1 MTDVWDGDNCQYL
14 LHKIYVCIT
23 IRSIR
28 REEVYTYMADKN
40 LKDPIYGYIA
50 IDETIMH
57 DVVDTPTFQRLRN
70 IVQTSYAPLYSAAV
84 HNRFIHSLG
93 VYHLGKIAYK
103 AVYKSIQLQEEIKSL
118 EELDRYG
125 YIFLLACLLH
135 DVGHAPFSHT
145 GENFYLNLQEEEK
158 EQQYIDLHNM
168 LIDTV
173 GNTQFKNDVKNQ
185 KEGFEAAKPHEIM
198 SAIVALKKFPTLFDN
213 DEERSFFARCITG
226 YCYSDLG
233 QNQDIL
239 NCLIRLLN
247 ADVIDVDKLDYLIRD
262 AYITGFDTVQ
272 IDYIRLLGAIC
283 LWKDSDDDSWKL
295 VFHKSALSV
304 IQNVVFAH
312 DAERHWIQNHP
323 VVQYE
328 GYILN
333 HAIELVNHHFSKAS
347 HGLFSYDTLTEDGN
361 QLDDHIHISLLSDDD
376 LVYLMK
382 NVCSDETTKEYFNRQ
397 RRRHP
402 VWKSEAEYRSLF
414 YCRVGENSKVMN
426 YIEKEINDLSQ
437 YVLNITGKDT
447 IDDSTVDACKR
458 EIRKAQRKLR
468 NNKETNKKEVTDH
481 LKTVQAHLK
490 VLQCMKRIAVNS
502 GVDFDLLILKADQF
516 NSGFMKEKFAHLL
529 ILFPDRNHVDKFGK
543 IVNTMSA
550 EKTEKDKFFYLFYRR
565 KEDGDSRGI
574 IDAEALAAGLANI
587 ANNKGG

>member
-1 MTDVWDGDNCQYL
+1 
-14 LHKIYVCIT
+14 
-23 IRSIR
+23 
-28 REEVYTYMADKN
+28 MAKKN
-40 LKDPIYGYIA
+40 LKDPIYGYIK
-50 IDETIMH
+50 IDETIMY

-103 AVYKSIQLQEEIKSL
+103 AVCKSIKQQTELKSL
-118 EELDRYG
+118 RNLDRYG
-125 YIFLLACLLH
+125 EIFLLACLLH

-145 GENFYLNLQEEEK
+145 GENYFLNLQEEEEK
-158 EQQYIDLHNM
+158 RYSDLHNM
-168 LIDTV
+168 LIEEVKDS
-173 GNTQFKNDVKNQ
+173 QFKSDVKN
-185 KEGFEAAKPHEIM
+185 KNERFESAKPHEIM
-198 SAIVALKKFPTLFDN
+198 SAIVALKKFPDLFHN
-213 DEERSFFARCITG
+213 PKERSFFARCITG
-226 YCYSDLG
+226 YCYSDLNR
-233 QNQDIL
+233 NQDIW

-272 IDYIRLLGAIC
+272 IDYARLLGAIC
-283 LWKDSDDDSWKL
+283 LWKDDADDSWKL

-328 GYILN
+328 GYILK
-333 HAIELVNHHFSKAS
+333 HAIGQVNCYFSKAE
-347 HGLFSYDTLTEDGN
+347 HGLFSYETLTEEGN
-361 QLDDHIHISLLSDDD
+361 QLDEHTHISLLADDD

-382 NVCSDETTKEYFNRQ
+382 NVCADETTKEYFNRQ
-397 RRRHP
+397 KRRHP

-414 YCRVGENSKVMN
+414 YRRVGENSDVMN

-437 YVLNITGKDT
+437 YILNITGKDT
-447 IDDSTVDACKR
+447 IDDSTIDACKR
-458 EIRKAQRKLR
+458 EISKAEDELKSSG
-468 NNKETNKKEVTDH
+468 KKNKKEVTNH
-481 LKTVQAHLK
+481 LKMVKGHLM
-490 VLQCMKRIAVNS
+490 VLQCMKDITEKS
-502 GVDFDLLILKADQF
+502 GVDFDLLILNADQF
-516 NSGFMKEKFAHLL
+516 NSGFMKEEFAQLP
-529 ILFPDRNHVDKFGK
+529 ILFPNRSHVDMFGK

-565 KEDGDSRGI
+565 KEDKDLKGM
-574 IDAEALAAGLANI
+574 IDAESLATELANL
-587 ANNKGG
+587 ANNKSG

>member
-1 MTDVWDGDNCQYL
+1 
-14 LHKIYVCIT
+14 
-23 IRSIR
+23 
-28 REEVYTYMADKN
+28 MAEKN
-40 LKDPIYGYIA
+40 LKDPIYGYIK

-103 AVYKSIQLQEEIKSL
+103 AVCKSIKQQAEIKSL
-118 EELDRYG
+118 RSLDRYG
-125 YIFLLACLLH
+125 EIFLLACLLH

-145 GENFYLNLQEEEK
+145 GENYFLNLQEEEEK
-158 EQQYIDLHNM
+158 RYSDLHNM
-168 LIDTV
+168 LIEVV
-173 GNTQFKNDVKNQ
+173 GDKQFKNDVKKKN
-185 KEGFEAAKPHEIM
+185 ERFEPAKPHEIM
-198 SAIVALKKFPTLFDN
+198 SAIVALKKFSDLFHG
-213 DEERSFFARCITG
+213 EKERSFFARCITG
-226 YCYSDLG
+226 YCYSDLKK
-233 QNQDIL
+233 NQDIWS
-239 NCLIRLLN
+239 CLIRLLN

-272 IDYIRLLGAIC
+272 IDYVRLLGAIC
-283 LWKDSDDDSWKL
+283 LWKDNADSWKL

-328 GYILN
+328 GYILK
-333 HAIELVNHHFSKAS
+333 HAIGQVNRYFSKAE
-347 HGLFSYDTLTEDGN
+347 HGLFSYDTLTEEGN
-361 QLDDHIHISLLSDDD
+361 QLDEHTHISLLADDD
-376 LVYLMK
+376 LIYLMK
-382 NVCSDETTKEYFNRQ
+382 NVCSDDTTREYFDRQ
-397 RRRHP
+397 KRRHP

-414 YCRVGENSKVMN
+414 YRRVGENTDVMN

-437 YVLNITGKDT
+437 YVLNVTGKDT
-447 IDDSTVDACKR
+447 IDGSTIAACR
-458 EIRKAQRKLR
+458 EEISKAKAELKSSRKK
-468 NNKETNKKEVTDH
+468 NEKEVSNH

-490 VLQCMKRIAVNS
+490 VLECMEEIAARS
-502 GVDFDLLILKADQF
+502 KVDFDLLILNAEQF
-516 NSGFMKEKFAHLL
+516 NSGFMKEEFAQLP
-529 ILFPDRNHVDKFGK
+529 ILFPDRSHIDMFGK

-550 EKTEKDKFFYLFYRR
+550 ERTEKDKFFYLFYRR
-565 KEDGDSRGI
+565 KEDKVSKGM

>member
-1 MTDVWDGDNCQYL
+1 
-14 LHKIYVCIT
+14 
-23 IRSIR
+23 
-28 REEVYTYMADKN
+28 MADKN

-70 IVQTSYAPLYSAAV
+70 IVQTSYAPLYSSAV

-93 VYHLGKIAYK
+93 VYYLGKIAYE
-103 AVYKSIQLQEEIKSL
+103 AVCKSIQQQEEIKFL
-118 EELDRYG
+118 EKLDRYG
-125 YIFLLACLLH
+125 HIFLLACLLH
-135 DVGHAPFSHT
+135 DAGHAPFSHT
-145 GENFYLNLQEEEK
+145 GENYYLNLQEKKEK
-158 EQQYIDLHNM
+158 QYTELHNM
-168 LIDTV
+168 LIDAV
-173 GNTQFKNDVKNQ
+173 GQNEQFEADVKNRE
-185 KEGFEAAKPHEIM
+185 KGFVPAKPHEIM
-198 SAIVALKKFPTLFDN
+198 SAIIALKKFPMLFEN

-226 YCYSDLG
+226 YCYSDLE
-233 QNQDIL
+233 QNQDIW

-333 HAIELVNHHFSKAS
+333 HAIELVNRYFSDANRR
-347 HGLFSYDTLTEDGN
+347 LFSYDSLTEEGN

-414 YCRVGENSKVMN
+414 YCRVGEDSDVMN

-447 IDDSTVDACKR
+447 IDDSTIDACQK
-458 EIRKAQRKLR
+458 EISKAKRKLTSS
-468 NNKETNKKEVTDH
+468 KETNKRDVSNH
-481 LKTVQAHLK
+481 LKTVQGHLK
-490 VLQCMKRIAVNS
+490 VLQCMKKTAKKS

-516 NSGFMKEKFAHLL
+516 NSGFMKEEFAQLL
-529 ILFPDRNHVDKFGK
+529 ILFPDRNHVDRFGK

-565 KEDGDSRGI
+565 KENGDLKGI
-574 IDAEALAAGLANI
+574 IDAEALATELANI

>member
-1 MTDVWDGDNCQYL
+1 
-14 LHKIYVCIT
+14 
-23 IRSIR
+23 
-28 REEVYTYMADKN
+28 MAEKN
-40 LKDPIYGYIA
+40 LKDPIYGYIK

-70 IVQTSYAPLYSAAV
+70 IVQTSYAPHYSAAV

-103 AVYKSIQLQEEIKSL
+103 AICKSIEQQMEIKFLRS
-118 EELDRYG
+118 LDRYG
-125 YIFLLACLLH
+125 DIFLLACLLH

-145 GENFYLNLQEEEK
+145 GENYFLNLKEEGANR
-158 EQQYIDLHNM
+158 YRDLHNM
-168 LIDTV
+168 LIEVVEDS
-173 GNTQFKNDVKNQ
+173 GFENDVRNKN
-185 KEGFEAAKPHEIM
+185 EGFEQAKPHEIM
-198 SAIVALKKFPTLFDN
+198 SAIVALKMFPDLFKDAK
-213 DEERSFFARCITG
+213 ERSFFARCITG
-226 YCYSDLG
+226 YCYSDLNE
-233 QNQDIL
+233 NQDIW

-272 IDYIRLLGAIC
+272 IDYVRLLGAIC
-283 LWKDSDDDSWKL
+283 LWKDEDDDSWKL

-328 GYILN
+328 GYILK
-333 HAIELVNHHFSKAS
+333 HAIGQVNRYFSKAE
-347 HGLFSYDTLTEDGN
+347 HGLFSYETLTEEGN
-361 QLDDHIHISLLSDDD
+361 QLDGNTHISLLADDD
-376 LVYLMK
+376 LIYLMK

-397 RRRHP
+397 KRRHP

-414 YCRVGENSKVMN
+414 YRRVGENSEIMN

-447 IDDSTVDACKR
+447 IDYSTIDACKN
-458 EIRKAQRKLR
+458 EISKAEAELKSGG
-468 NNKETNKKEVTDH
+468 KKNKKEVTNH
-481 LKTVQAHLK
+481 LKTVKAHLK
-490 VLQCMKRIAVNS
+490 VLECMEEIATKS
-502 GVDFDLLILKADQF
+502 KVDFDLMILNADQF
-516 NSGFMKEKFAHLL
+516 NSGFMKEEFAQLP
-529 ILFPDRNHVDKFGK
+529 ILFPDRSHVDMFGK
-543 IVNTMSA
+543 IVNTMSV

-565 KEDGDSRGI
+565 KEDKDSKGI

>member
-1 MTDVWDGDNCQYL
+1 
-14 LHKIYVCIT
+14 
-23 IRSIR
+23 
-28 REEVYTYMADKN
+28 MAEKN
-40 LKDPIYGYIA
+40 LKDPIYGYIR

-103 AVYKSIQLQEEIKSL
+103 AVCKSIRQQAEIKSL
-118 EELDRYG
+118 KSLDRYG
-125 YIFLLACLLH
+125 EIFLLACLLH

-145 GENFYLNLQEEEK
+145 GENYFLNLQEDEEK
-158 EQQYIDLHNM
+158 RYSDLHNM
-168 LIDTV
+168 LIKVV
-173 GNTQFKNDVKNQ
+173 GDSRFGNDVRNKN
-185 KEGFEAAKPHEIM
+185 EGFEPAKPHEIM
-198 SAIVALKKFPTLFDN
+198 SAIVALKTFPNLFN
-213 DEERSFFARCITG
+213 NAKERSFFARCITG
-226 YCYSDLG
+226 YCYSDLN
-233 QNQDIL
+233 QNQDIW

-272 IDYIRLLGAIC
+272 IDYVRLLGAIC
-283 LWKDSDDDSWKL
+283 LWKDDDDDSWKL

-328 GYILN
+328 GYILK
-333 HAIELVNHHFSKAS
+333 HAIGQVNRHFAKAE
-347 HGLFSYDTLTEDGN
+347 HGLFSYETLTEEGN
-361 QLDDHIHISLLSDDD
+361 QLDENTHISLLADDD

-382 NVCSDETTKEYFNRQ
+382 NVCSDDTTKEYFNRQ
-397 RRRHP
+397 KRRHP

-414 YCRVGENSKVMN
+414 YRRVGENTDIMN

-437 YVLNITGKDT
+437 YVLNVTGKDT
-447 IDDSTVDACKR
+447 IDHSTIDACKR
-458 EIRKAQRKLR
+458 EISKAEDELKSSG
-468 NNKETNKKEVTDH
+468 KKNKKEVTNH
-481 LKTVQAHLK
+481 LNTVKAHLK
-490 VLQCMKRIAVNS
+490 VLECMEKIATAS
-502 GVDFDLLILKADQF
+502 RVDFDFLILNADQF
-516 NSGFMKEKFAHLL
+516 NSGFMKEEFAQLP
-529 ILFPDRNHVDKFGK
+529 ILFPDRGHVDMFGK
-543 IVNTMSA
+543 IVTTMSA
-550 EKTEKDKFFYLFYRR
+550 EKTEKEKFFYLFYRR
-565 KEDGDSRGI
+565 KVSGDGKSMI
-574 IDAEALAAGLANI
+574 NAEALAAGWANI

>member
-1 MTDVWDGDNCQYL
+1 
-14 LHKIYVCIT
+14 
-23 IRSIR
+23 
-28 REEVYTYMADKN
+28 MAEKN
-40 LKDPIYGYIA
+40 LKDPIYGYIK

-103 AVYKSIQLQEEIKSL
+103 AVCKSIKQQAEIKSL
-118 EELDRYG
+118 RSLDRYG
-125 YIFLLACLLH
+125 EIFLLACLLH

-145 GENFYLNLQEEEK
+145 GENYFLNLQEEEEK
-158 EQQYIDLHNM
+158 RYSDLHNM
-168 LIDTV
+168 LIEVV
-173 GNTQFKNDVKNQ
+173 GDKQFKNDVKKKN
-185 KEGFEAAKPHEIM
+185 ERFEPAKPHEIM
-198 SAIVALKKFPTLFDN
+198 SAIVALKKFSDLFHG
-213 DEERSFFARCITG
+213 EKERSFFARCITG
-226 YCYSDLG
+226 YCYSDLKK
-233 QNQDIL
+233 NQDIW

-272 IDYIRLLGAIC
+272 IDYVRLLGAIC
-283 LWKDSDDDSWKL
+283 LWKDNADSWKL

-328 GYILN
+328 GYILK
-333 HAIELVNHHFSKAS
+333 HAIGQVNRYFSKAE
-347 HGLFSYDTLTEDGN
+347 HGLFSYDTLTEEGN
-361 QLDDHIHISLLSDDD
+361 QLDEHTHISLLADDD
-376 LVYLMK
+376 LIYLMK
-382 NVCSDETTKEYFNRQ
+382 NVCSDDTTREYFDRQ
-397 RRRHP
+397 KRRHP

-414 YCRVGENSKVMN
+414 YRRVGENTDVMN

-437 YVLNITGKDT
+437 YVLNVTGKDT
-447 IDDSTVDACKR
+447 IDGSTIAACR
-458 EIRKAQRKLR
+458 EEISKAKAELKSSRKK
-468 NNKETNKKEVTDH
+468 NEKEVSNH

-490 VLQCMKRIAVNS
+490 VLECMEEIAARS
-502 GVDFDLLILKADQF
+502 KVDFDLLILNAEQF
-516 NSGFMKEKFAHLL
+516 NSGFMKEEFAQLP
-529 ILFPDRNHVDKFGK
+529 ILFPDRSHIDMFGK

-550 EKTEKDKFFYLFYRR
+550 ERTEKDKFFYLFYRR
-565 KEDGDSRGI
+565 KEDKVSKGM

>member
-1 MTDVWDGDNCQYL
+1 
-14 LHKIYVCIT
+14 
-23 IRSIR
+23 
-28 REEVYTYMADKN
+28 MAEKN
-40 LKDPIYGYIA
+40 LKDPIYGYIK

-103 AVYKSIQLQEEIKSL
+103 AVCKSIKQQAEIKSL
-118 EELDRYG
+118 RSLDRYG
-125 YIFLLACLLH
+125 EIFLLACLLH

-145 GENFYLNLQEEEK
+145 GENYFLNLQEEEEK
-158 EQQYIDLHNM
+158 RYSDLHNM
-168 LIDTV
+168 LIEVV
-173 GNTQFKNDVKNQ
+173 GDKQFKNDVKKKN
-185 KEGFEAAKPHEIM
+185 ERFEPAKPHEIM
-198 SAIVALKKFPTLFDN
+198 SAIVALKKFSDLFHG
-213 DEERSFFARCITG
+213 EKERSLFARCITG
-226 YCYSDLG
+226 YCYSDLKK
-233 QNQDIL
+233 NQDIW

-272 IDYIRLLGAIC
+272 IDYVRLLGAIC
-283 LWKDSDDDSWKL
+283 LWKDNADSWKL

-328 GYILN
+328 GYILK
-333 HAIELVNHHFSKAS
+333 HAIGQVNRYFSKAE
-347 HGLFSYDTLTEDGN
+347 HGLFSYDTLTEEGN
-361 QLDDHIHISLLSDDD
+361 QLDEHTHISLLADDD
-376 LVYLMK
+376 LIYLMK
-382 NVCSDETTKEYFNRQ
+382 NVCSDDTTREYFDRQ
-397 RRRHP
+397 KRRHP

-414 YCRVGENSKVMN
+414 YRRVGENTDVMN

-437 YVLNITGKDT
+437 YVLNVTGKDT
-447 IDDSTVDACKR
+447 IDGSTIAACR
-458 EIRKAQRKLR
+458 EEISKAKAELKSSRKK
-468 NNKETNKKEVTDH
+468 NEKEVSNH

-490 VLQCMKRIAVNS
+490 VLECMEEIAARS
-502 GVDFDLLILKADQF
+502 KVDFDLLILNAEQF
-516 NSGFMKEKFAHLL
+516 NSGFMKEEFAQLP
-529 ILFPDRNHVDKFGK
+529 ILFPDRSHIDMFGK

-550 EKTEKDKFFYLFYRR
+550 ERTEKDKFFYLFYRR
-565 KEDGDSRGI
+565 KEDKVSKGM

>member
-1 MTDVWDGDNCQYL
+1 
-14 LHKIYVCIT
+14 
-23 IRSIR
+23 
-28 REEVYTYMADKN
+28 MAEKN
-40 LKDPIYGYIA
+40 LKDPIYGYIK

-103 AVYKSIQLQEEIKSL
+103 AVCKSIKQQAEIKSL
-118 EELDRYG
+118 RSLDRYG
-125 YIFLLACLLH
+125 EIFLLACLLH

-145 GENFYLNLQEEEK
+145 GENYFLNLQEEEEK
-158 EQQYIDLHNM
+158 RYSDLHNM
-168 LIDTV
+168 LIEVV
-173 GNTQFKNDVKNQ
+173 GDKQFKNDVKKKN
-185 KEGFEAAKPHEIM
+185 ERFEPAKPHEIM
-198 SAIVALKKFPTLFDN
+198 SAIVALKKFPDLFHG
-213 DEERSFFARCITG
+213 EKERSFFARCITG
-226 YCYSDLG
+226 YCYSDLKK
-233 QNQDIL
+233 NQDVW

-272 IDYIRLLGAIC
+272 IDYVRLLGAIR
-283 LWKDSDDDSWKL
+283 LWKDNADSWKL

-328 GYILN
+328 GYILK
-333 HAIELVNHHFSKAS
+333 HAIGQVNRYFSKAE
-347 HGLFSYDTLTEDGN
+347 HGLFSYDTLTEEGN
-361 QLDDHIHISLLSDDD
+361 QLDEHTHISLLADDD
-376 LVYLMK
+376 LIYLMK
-382 NVCSDETTKEYFNRQ
+382 NVCSDDTTREYFDRQ
-397 RRRHP
+397 KRRHP

-414 YCRVGENSKVMN
+414 YRRVGENTDVMN

-447 IDDSTVDACKR
+447 IDASTITACR
-458 EIRKAQRKLR
+458 EEISKAKVELKSSRKK
-468 NNKETNKKEVTDH
+468 NEKEVSNH

-490 VLQCMKRIAVNS
+490 VLECMEEIATRS
-502 GVDFDLLILKADQF
+502 KVDFDLLILNAEQF
-516 NSGFMKEKFAHLL
+516 NSGFMKEEFAQLP
-529 ILFPDRNHVDKFGK
+529 ILFPDRSHIDMFGK

-550 EKTEKDKFFYLFYRR
+550 ERTEKDKFFYLFYRR
-565 KEDGDSRGI
+565 KEDKDSKGM

>member
-1 MTDVWDGDNCQYL
+1 
-14 LHKIYVCIT
+14 
-23 IRSIR
+23 
-28 REEVYTYMADKN
+28 MAEKN
-40 LKDPIYGYIA
+40 LKDPIYGYIR

-103 AVYKSIQLQEEIKSL
+103 AVCKSIRQQAEIKSL
-118 EELDRYG
+118 KSLDRYG
-125 YIFLLACLLH
+125 EIFLLACLLH

-145 GENFYLNLQEEEK
+145 GENYFLNLQEDEEK
-158 EQQYIDLHNM
+158 RYSDLHNM
-168 LIDTV
+168 LIKVV
-173 GNTQFKNDVKNQ
+173 GDSRFGNDVRNKN
-185 KEGFEAAKPHEIM
+185 EGFESAKPHEIM
-198 SAIVALKKFPTLFDN
+198 SAIVALKTFPNLFN
-213 DEERSFFARCITG
+213 SAKERSFFARCITG
-226 YCYSDLG
+226 YCYSDLN
-233 QNQDIL
+233 QNQDIW

-272 IDYIRLLGAIC
+272 IDYVRLLGAIC
-283 LWKDSDDDSWKL
+283 LWKDDDDDSWKL

-328 GYILN
+328 GYILK
-333 HAIELVNHHFSKAS
+333 HAIGQVNRHFAKAE
-347 HGLFSYDTLTEDGN
+347 HGLFSYETLTEEGN
-361 QLDDHIHISLLSDDD
+361 QLDENTHISLLADDD

-382 NVCSDETTKEYFNRQ
+382 NVCSDDTTKEYFNRQ
-397 RRRHP
+397 KRRHP

-414 YCRVGENSKVMN
+414 YRRVGENTDIMN

-437 YVLNITGKDT
+437 YVLNVTGKDT
-447 IDDSTVDACKR
+447 IDYSTIDACKR
-458 EIRKAQRKLR
+458 EISKAEDELKSSG
-468 NNKETNKKEVTDH
+468 KKNKKEVTNH
-481 LKTVQAHLK
+481 LNTVNAHLK
-490 VLQCMKRIAVNS
+490 VLECMEKIATAS
-502 GVDFDLLILKADQF
+502 RVDFDFLILNADQF
-516 NSGFMKEKFAHLL
+516 NSGFMKEEFAQLP
-529 ILFPDRNHVDKFGK
+529 ILFPDRGHVDMFGK
-543 IVNTMSA
+543 IVTTMSA
-550 EKTEKDKFFYLFYRR
+550 EKTEKEKFFYLFYRR
-565 KEDGDSRGI
+565 KVNGDGKSMI
-574 IDAEALAAGLANI
+574 NAEALAAGLANI

>member
-1 MTDVWDGDNCQYL
+1 MHTVYL
-14 LHKIYVCIT
+14 CSTIYCIKM
-23 IRSIR
+23 RKGM
-28 REEVYTYMADKN
+28 YLCMAEKS

-50 IDETIMH
+50 IDEVIMR

-93 VYHLGKIAYK
+93 VYHLGKIAYD
-103 AVYKSIQLQEEIKSL
+103 AVYKSIKQKPEMKSL
-118 EELDRYG
+118 KNLDRYG
-125 YIFLLACLLH
+125 EIFLLACLLH

-145 GENFYLNLQEEEK
+145 GENYYLNLQEEKEK
-158 EQQYIDLHNM
+158 RYIDLHNM
-168 LIDTV
+168 LIEVV
-173 GNTQFKNDVKNQ
+173 GDTQFKNDVKNK
-185 KEGFEAAKPHEIM
+185 KEGFEPAKPHEIM
-198 SAIVALKKFPTLFDN
+198 SAIVALRKFPSLFSMAR
-213 DEERSFFARCITG
+213 ERSFFARCITG
-226 YCYSDLG
+226 YCYSDLS
-233 QNQDIL
+233 QNQDIW

-247 ADVIDVDKLDYLIRD
+247 AEVIDVDKLDYLIRD

-272 IDYIRLLGAIC
+272 IDYVRLLGAIC
-283 LWKDSDDDSWKL
+283 VWKDDDDDSWKL

-328 GYILN
+328 GYILK
-333 HAIELVNHHFSKAS
+333 HAIGQVNRHFSKAN

-361 QLDDHIHISLLSDDD
+361 WLDEHTHISLLADDD

-382 NVCSDETTKEYFNRQ
+382 NVCADETTKEYFNRQ

-414 YCRVGENSKVMN
+414 YRRVGENSDIMN

-437 YVLNITGKDT
+437 YILNITGKDT
-447 IDDSTVDACKR
+447 IDESTIAACEK
-458 EIRKAQRKLR
+458 EITKSEDELAGGGKKNR
-468 NNKETNKKEVTDH
+468 KEVTCH
-481 LKTVQAHLK
+481 LKTVRAHLQ
-490 VLQCMKRIAVNS
+490 VLRCMKDIAVKS
-502 GVDFDLLILKADQF
+502 GVDFDLLILNADQF
-516 NSGFMKEKFAHLL
+516 NSGFMKEEFAQLP
-529 ILFPDRNHVDKFGK
+529 ILFPDRGHIDKFGK
-543 IVNTMSA
+543 IVNTMSV

-565 KEDGDSRGI
+565 KEDGNSKGM